1 MILYHGTSKIYLN
14 DLITGKIDAT
24 KGGGEF
30 GQGFY
35 TGNKV
40 HLVSAWAWHKS
51 KQSKQEMDVISYNV
65 DDNTMIDL
73 RIKMLTSYQ
82 ATSARKRIRKE
93 NRTRSLAFKNSDL
106 VIGPVVGRPFANYLQ
121 FVFVGTQ
128 GQNFINNQ
136 KAEQLWKK

>member
-1 MILYHGTSKIYLN
+1 MILYHGTSKEFLS
-14 DLITGKIDAT
+14 DLITGKIDVT

-51 KQSKQEMDVISYNV
+51 KRFKQEMAVISYVVN
-65 DDNTMIDL
+65 DYAMIDL
-73 RIKMLTSYQ
+73 RITMLTTDQ
-82 ATSARKRIRKE
+82 AINIRKRTRNE
-93 NRTRSLAFKNSDL
+93 YRTRNVVFTNSDL

-121 FVFVGTQ
+121 FVFVGTE
-128 GQNFINNQ
+128 GQNFINRQ
-136 KAEQLWKK
+136 KAEQLWQI